1 MVDKNSF
8 GDNFV
13 RFFGNIRIKLVNFW
27 KNAWGEDIPDFD
39 YSTASEDEFER
50 ADELKKHIRKKDLLK
65 AKRIFISAL
74 LTLIVLGSFNRI
86 VNTTSF
92 LSFFTPFC
100 IYESGKMPYPVM
112 GHSDWEKLPN
122 GDIFIANAEYS
133 RPENYNY
140 ILYILK
146 NYVFKT
152 YEGYYGVYGKTTPNN
167 CEIYDVKRNKF
178 IKVPL
183 NPSEYELRFDGI
195 ILSKNNNIVFYKS
208 YRNINFELY
217 FDEYNLKTKKYT
229 MRKVDI
235 DFPFTVLAKYNHNLL
250 AVNCDLSDKN
260 LYVIDT
266 ETYKY
271 RKLSELSLSKEYYPV
286 FKSRP
291 IILKD
296 GKVILPFGKTS
307 CNKDVAHIEIYNPQ
321 NNKCVEVDSDLL
333 HNNLFYIEKDNGEV
347 IFVNRENCYIFNK
360 NDLTCKKTDKYQGLQ
375 NEIFAARLKI
385 FGKNELLNYIDFRQF
400 VKLNDKSL
408 LVTSP
413 GISVW
418 DNANKAFYLYYNEKD
433 DKFTV
438 IDRQIKFASTSFSI
452 GERVLLKDN
461 VLMAVGGYTITYARL
476 NGSEITYP
484 KAEILKVN
492 EKRLK
497 K

>member
-1 MVDKNSF
+1 MNNKNYEDIMKTF
-8 GDNFV
+8 KQ
-13 RFFGNIRIKLVNFW
+13 KLVNFW
-27 KNAWGEDIPDFD
+27 KRVWGEDIPDFD

-100 IYESGKMPYPVM
+100 IYESGKMPYPGM

-122 GDIFIANAEYS
+122 GDIFIANYAYW
-133 RPENYNY
+133 RTENYNY

-183 NPSEYELRFDGI
+183 NPSEYELPFDGI

-250 AVNCDLSDKN
+250 AVNRDLSDKN

-286 FKSRP
+286 FTSRP

-307 CNKDVAHIEIYNPQ
+307 CNKDVVHIEIYNPQ

-385 FGKNELLNYIDFRQF
+385 FGKNEVLNRQDFDQF
-400 VKLNDKSL
+400 VKLSDKSL
-408 LVTSP
+408 LVTSSDYCAWNNP
-413 GISVW
+413 
-418 DNANKAFYLYYNEKD
+418 NKAFYLYYNEKD

-461 VLMAVGGYTITYARL
+461 VLMAVGGCKIADAEPR
-476 NGSEITYP
+476 GSGITYP

-492 EKRLK
+492 EKKLK

>member
-1 MVDKNSF
+1 MNNKNYEDIMKTF
-8 GDNFV
+8 KQ
-13 RFFGNIRIKLVNFW
+13 KLVNFW
-27 KNAWGEDIPDFD
+27 KRVWGEDIPDFD

-100 IYESGKMPYPVM
+100 IYESGKMPYPGM
-112 GHSDWEKLPN
+112 GPTSEKLPN
-122 GDIFIANAEYS
+122 GDIFIANYAYW
-133 RPENYNY
+133 RPESYNY

-385 FGKNELLNYIDFRQF
+385 FGKDEVLNRQNFDQF
-400 VKLNDKSL
+400 VKLSDKSL
-408 LVTSP
+408 LVTSSGSCAWENP
-413 GISVW
+413 
-418 DNANKAFYLYYNEKD
+418 NKAFYLYYNEKD

>member
-1 MVDKNSF
+1 MNNKNYEDIMKTF
-8 GDNFV
+8 KQ
-13 RFFGNIRIKLVNFW
+13 KLVNFW
-27 KNAWGEDIPDFD
+27 KRVWGEDIPDFD

-183 NPSEYELRFDGI
+183 NPSEYELPFDGI

-360 NDLTCKKTDKYQGLQ
+360 NDLTCKKTDNYQGLQ

>member
-1 MVDKNSF
+1 MNNKNYEDIMKTF
-8 GDNFV
+8 KQ
-13 RFFGNIRIKLVNFW
+13 KLVNFW
-27 KNAWGEDIPDFD
+27 KRVWGEDIPDFD

-50 ADELKKHIRKKDLLK
+50 ADELKKHIRKKSLLK

-183 NPSEYELRFDGI
+183 NPSEYELPFDGI

-492 EKRLK
+492 EKKLK

>member
-27 KNAWGEDIPDFD
+27 KRVWGEDIPDFD

-183 NPSEYELRFDGI
+183 NPSEYELPFDGI

-492 EKRLK
+492 EKKLK

>member
-1 MVDKNSF
+1 MNNKNYEDIMKTF
-8 GDNFV
+8 KQ
-13 RFFGNIRIKLVNFW
+13 KLVNFW
-27 KNAWGEDIPDFD
+27 KRVWGEDIPDFD

-100 IYESGKMPYPVM
+100 IYESGKMPYPGIVPN
-112 GHSDWEKLPN
+112 SEKLSN
-122 GDIFIANAEYS
+122 GDIFIANYAYW
-133 RPENYNY
+133 RPESYNY

-385 FGKNELLNYIDFRQF
+385 FGKDEVLNRQNFDQF
-400 VKLNDKSL
+400 VKLSDKSL
-408 LVTSP
+408 LVTSSGSCAWENP
-413 GISVW
+413 
-418 DNANKAFYLYYNEKD
+418 NKAFYLYYNEKD

-438 IDRQIKFASTSFSI
+438 IDRQIKFASTSFST

-461 VLMAVGGYTITYARL
+461 VLMAVGGYKIADARPR
-476 NGSEITYP
+476 GSEKTYP